1 MSQMDIEE
9 LISNFQFL
17 DSWEE
22 KYRYIIELG
31 ESLPQMDE
39 SKKTPETKVEGCQ
52 SQVWF
57 DFTKKENQ
65 FYFIADSD
73 SAIVKGLEAV
83 LISLIDGKT
92 AEQIKSL
99 NIEDIFA
106 QLGLSEHLSPTRR
119 NGFFSM
125 VNRIHQIIDAS

>member
-31 ESLPQMDE
+31 ENLPQMDE

-57 DFTKKENQ
+57 DFMKKANQ
-65 FYFIADSD
+65 FYFTADSD

-92 AEQIKSL
+92 ADQIKAL

>member
-1 MSQMDIEE
+1 MDIEE

-31 ESLPQMDE
+31 ENLPQMDE

-57 DFTKKENQ
+57 DFSKKANQ
-65 FYFIADSD
+65 FYFTADSD
-73 SAIVKGLEAV
+73 SAIVKGLEAI

-92 AEQIKSL
+92 AEQIKAL

-125 VNRIHQIIDAS
+125 VNRIHQIIDVG